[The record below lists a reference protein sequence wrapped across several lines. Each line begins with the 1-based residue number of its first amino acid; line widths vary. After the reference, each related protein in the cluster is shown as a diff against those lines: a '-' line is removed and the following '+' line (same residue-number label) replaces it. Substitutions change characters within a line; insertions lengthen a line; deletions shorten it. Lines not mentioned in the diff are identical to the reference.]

1 MPSATNKRKRKIR
14 LDLPRFLHVRVN
26 KRVPKSKATVVLIHG
41 IGNTGGAWDKVVE
54 RLPEDLSVVTVDLL
68 GFGKSPKP
76 SVSYNNRI
84 QARSIILTLLRLR
97 MSGQVILVGH
107 SMGSLISIELAKRY
121 PFLIRGMVLCSP
133 PIYRDRKQQ
142 MTTLL
147 AAERVLVRFYRGVK
161 NKMEQKP
168 DRFFKIAKQAT
179 KAKLASESFQL
190 DETTVEPYLAALEYS
205 IIEQTSMKDIQN
217 LDIPIRIIYGRLDPV
232 VVTTNLKVLAQNSYN
247 ISLHP
252 VTALHEVTSPYI
264 PKIVAAVHS
273 IAEDIKKR

>member
-1 MPSATNKRKRKIR
+1 MPKVVSKRKRKIWF
-14 LDLPRFLHVRVN
+14 DMPRFLHVRVN
-26 KRVPKSKATVVLIHG
+26 KRVPKSRATVVLIHG

-76 SVSYNNRI
+76 SVSYSNRV

-97 MSGQVILVGH
+97 MGGPIILVGH

-121 PFLIRGMVLCSP
+121 PFLIRALVLCSP

-147 AAERVLVRFYRGVK
+147 AAERILVRFYSEVK
-161 NKMEQKP
+161 NKMEEKP
-168 DRFFKIAKQAT
+168 DRFFKLAKQAT
-179 KAKLASESFQL
+179 KAKIASESLQL
-190 DETTVEPYLAALEYS
+190 DETTVEPYLAALEFS
-205 IIEQTSMKDIQN
+205 IINQTSMKDIQN

-232 VVTTNLKVLAQNSYN
+232 VVTTNLKVIAQNTYN
-247 ISLHP
+247 ITLHP

-264 PKIVAAVHS
+264 PKIVAAIHE